1 MSINYNRNRV
11 QTKYERLIGITTPE
25 ELKDRKEDF
34 KNRLLT
40 ESDVLTL
47 LPEAKLDALDF
58 FNNAVISLSEG
69 IDAIYLRRFSWATVK
84 LYYAIYYL
92 LRASLAAKKYVLMRN
107 QSMFR
112 LKLKAGEKPYNTR
125 NRKFNATHGGTI
137 AHYVDIY
144 SNADILLSNKIG
156 ERNVYEWME
165 HARDV
170 INYLDVS
177 FRDPQTLKIWDKFRE
192 AAENRQLTSLL
203 SRIQNDNDYIYCF
216 QEDFAVVAIPIKR
229 LQLTIVDMYSCGYL
243 SSPSNDRFN
252 YYDTILKQDER
263 GLHILDNL

>member
-34 KNRLLT
+34 KNHLLT

-92 LRASLAAKKYVLMRN
+92 LRASLAAKKYVLMRK
-107 QSMFR
+107 QSMR
-112 LKLKAGEKPYNTR
+112 L
-125 NRKFNATHGGTI
+125 
-137 AHYVDIY
+137 
-144 SNADILLSNKIG
+144 
-156 ERNVYEWME
+156 
-165 HARDV
+165 
-170 INYLDVS
+170 
-177 FRDPQTLKIWDKFRE
+177 
-192 AAENRQLTSLL
+192 
-203 SRIQNDNDYIYCF
+203 
-216 QEDFAVVAIPIKR
+216 
-229 LQLTIVDMYSCGYL
+229 
-243 SSPSNDRFN
+243 
-252 YYDTILKQDER
+252 
-263 GLHILDNL
+263 